1 MKHQIKFFF
10 LLFCI
15 VYKLIRLVS
24 SGTGLGLLFMSD
36 PAGVSH

>member
-1 MKHQIKFFF
+1 MKRQIKFFS
-10 LLFCI
+10 LIFCI

-24 SGTGLGLLFMSD
+24 RDTGLGLLLVSD